1 MVNRKTDAE
10 WDRIELEYLAGEVSI
25 REIAD
30 RFAISDTAIHKRA
43 KARGWVRVVRAR
55 KPANFDAA
63 APAARREPGEPV
75 EAAAIGERGRQL
87 VARMLDELD
96 ATTTHAGELEEMI
109 EAETAGDRDG
119 QRRYGMLGAISLAGR
134 AKTLKELVTALKTVN
149 EASAPQGKKAQRDEK
164 AKAVGGGS
172 RFAPIGPPRLAVV
185 KP

>member
-1 MVNRKTDAE
+1 MVRT
-10 WDRIELEYLAGEVSI
+10 
-25 REIAD
+25 RE
-30 RFAISDTAIHKRA
+30 
-43 KARGWVRVVRAR
+43 
-55 KPANFDAA
+55 PANFAEASPSPPRAA
-63 APAARREPGEPV
+63 AEPV

-96 ATTTHAGELEEMI
+96 ATTTHAGQLEEMI
-109 EAETAGDRDG
+109 EAETTGDRDG
-119 QRRYGMLGAISLAGR
+119 NRRNGMLGAISLPSR